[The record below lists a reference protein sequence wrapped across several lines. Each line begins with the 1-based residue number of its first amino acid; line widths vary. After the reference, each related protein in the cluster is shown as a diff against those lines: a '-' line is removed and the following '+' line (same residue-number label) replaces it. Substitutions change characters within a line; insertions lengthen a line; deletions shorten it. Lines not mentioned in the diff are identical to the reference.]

1 MALGVD
7 FVGTNL
13 GSGTKTYSLNFCNY
27 LEEENLNE
35 HVYIFLTKGYYDEI
49 PKKKNKNISYLIKP
63 SFYTNIFVRII
74 WMQFILP
81 FELKK
86 LKIKKFY
93 APMNFGPIFLKYFKM
108 KFILALHSNLPWVY
122 FSMMPGNF
130 LRNFLTKYLYEISI
144 NNCDKLIV
152 DSIFAKKEIAK
163 CLSLD
168 QNKISHIYLGID
180 KKYLVEDNSEKKKLK
195 DFDYGNY
202 FISTLSCVKYHNIIN
217 LLEAYKL
224 LKAENKHQL
233 KFVIVLQILDQK
245 YFKEIKKFVEK
256 NFVLGDVIFLNN
268 LENDYLKLLY
278 KKAKF
283 YIFSS
288 YCEVFGLTSLEA
300 MSQGCPV
307 IISNKSAIP
316 EINGNAAI
324 YFDPD
329 NPNDIKS
336 SMIRILDDPNL
347 RKNLIENGKKHH
359 IKFNWKH
366 TVKETIKILGI

>member
-27 LEEENLNE
+27 LEKENLNE
-35 HVYIFLTKGYYDEI
+35 HIYIFLTKGYYDEI
-49 PKKKNKNISYLIKP
+49 PQKKNKNISYLIKP
-63 SFYTNIFVRII
+63 SFYTNIFVRIV

-93 APMNFGPIFLKYFKM
+93 APMNFGPIFLKYFKI

-180 KKYLVEDNSEKKKLK
+180 KKYLVENNSDKKKLK

-224 LKAENKHQL
+224 LKVESKHQL
-233 KFVIVLQILDQK
+233 KFVIVLQILDRK
-245 YFKEIKKFVEK
+245 YYKEIKRFVKK
-256 NFVLGDVIFLNN
+256 NFQLGDVTFLNN

-347 RKNLIENGKKHH
+347 RKSLIENGKKHH

-366 TVKETIKILGI
+366 TVKETVKILGI

>member
-1 MALGVD
+1 M
-7 FVGTNL
+7 
-13 GSGTKTYSLNFCNY
+13 
-27 LEEENLNE
+27 
-35 HVYIFLTKGYYDEI
+35 
-49 PKKKNKNISYLIKP
+49 
-63 SFYTNIFVRII
+63 
-74 WMQFILP
+74 
-81 FELKK
+81 
-86 LKIKKFY
+86 
-93 APMNFGPIFLKYFKM
+93 
-108 KFILALHSNLPWVY
+108 
-122 FSMMPGNF
+122 
-130 LRNFLTKYLYEISI
+130 
-144 NNCDKLIV
+144 
-152 DSIFAKKEIAK
+152 
-163 CLSLD
+163 
-168 QNKISHIYLGID
+168 
-180 KKYLVEDNSEKKKLK
+180 
-195 DFDYGNY
+195 
-202 FISTLSCVKYHNIIN
+202 
-217 LLEAYKL
+217 
-224 LKAENKHQL
+224 
-233 KFVIVLQILDQK
+233 
-245 YFKEIKKFVEK
+245 
-256 NFVLGDVIFLNN
+256 
-268 LENDYLKLLY
+268 KLLY